1 MQKSSNSYIMLF
13 IITTVVIVGTT
24 LSFVSESLK
33 EKQAAN
39 IALENKKFILT
50 TYLGDDAIEAMSDE
64 EINDTYDKQV
74 QSKVVNFKG
83 EVVDMKATDVI
94 VVHEY
99 KKAPEDRMLPVY
111 EIMKEGSEE
120 LQYLVI
126 PVFGY
131 GLWDNIWGFIALEN
145 DFNTIKGVVYD
156 HKGETPGLGQRV
168 ATKEVQERYE
178 GKELYNN
185 SGNLVSIE
193 MVKGERGG
201 GAKSIKEFENDPHK
215 VDGMSGST
223 ITGKGLNNML
233 KDYFKSYENYFKTK
247 KSN

>member
-1 MQKSSNSYIMLF
+1 MQKSSNSYIMFF
-13 IITTVVIVGTT
+13 IVTTVVIVGTT
-24 LSFVSESLK
+24 LAFVSESLK

-39 IALENKKFILT
+39 VALENKKFILT
-50 TYLGDDAIEAMSDE
+50 TYMGGKAIDEMTNE
-64 EINDTYDKQV
+64 EINATYDKQV
-74 QSKVVNFKG
+74 KSKVVNFKG
-83 EVVDMKATDVI
+83 EIVDMDVSQVE
-94 VVHEY
+94 VVREY
-99 KKAPEDRMLPVY
+99 KKTPEDRMLPVY
-111 EIMKEGSEE
+111 EIFKEGTEE
-120 LQYLVI
+120 IQYVVI

-145 DFNTIKGVVYD
+145 DLNTIKGVVYD
-156 HKGETPGLGQRV
+156 HKGETPGLGQRI
-168 ATKEVQERYE
+168 ATKDVQDRYE
-178 GKELYNN
+178 GKKLYDK
-185 SGNLVSIE
+185 SGNIVSIE

-201 GAKSIKEFENDPHK
+201 GAKSIKEFENDPHR